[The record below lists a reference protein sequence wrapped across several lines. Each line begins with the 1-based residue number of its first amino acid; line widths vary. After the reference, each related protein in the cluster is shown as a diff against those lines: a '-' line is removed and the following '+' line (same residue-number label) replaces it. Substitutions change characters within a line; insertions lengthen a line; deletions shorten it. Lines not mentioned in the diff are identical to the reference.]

1 MTICRRAKKKRLPIG
16 AVSAIVSE
24 SISVAG
30 QKTDAKTEPEQREE
44 VTAIDPRCFRSGQT
58 RPKRCLL
65 CRRNL
70 LVHLPRT
77 AVTAVAQYCAEA
89 VKLRCAPPEEL
100 LRGRALT

>member
-1 MTICRRAKKKRLPIG
+1 MG

-44 VTAIDPRCFRSGQT
+44 VMATAIDPRCFRSKGQT

-70 LVHLPRT
+70 LVHLPST
-77 AVTAVAQYCAEA
+77 AVTTVAQNCAEGA
-89 VKLRCAPPEEL
+89 VKLHCVPPEEL
-100 LRGRALT
+100 LRERAKVQPRRALT